1 MCFLATVES
10 LLARKPGLK
19 LYKLHSISTSKV
31 MVSNISPDTTRI
43 YQYETDLGRT
53 TIANNYRQQRSDAG
67 VMMQVVNALMVKDLT

>member
-31 MVSNISPDTTRI
+31 MVSNISPDATRI

-53 TIANNYRQQRSDAG
+53 TIANNEATLES
-67 VMMQVVNALMVKDLT
+67 